1 MKSTGI
7 VRKIDPLGRL
17 VVPKELRR
25 TLNINV
31 GDPMEIFVEEDII
44 LLKKFKSN
52 NSCIITGE
60 VLDENIEYTKGLFLS
75 PEGAKI
81 LLSKIQQNNDL

>member
-7 VRKIDPLGRL
+7 VRKIDQLGRL

-25 TLNINV
+25 TLDINI

-44 LLKKFKSN
+44 ILKKFKSD

-60 VLDENIEYTKGLFLS
+60 ILDENIEYAKGLFLS
-75 PEGAKI
+75 PKGAEI
-81 LLSKIQQNNDL
+81 LLQKIQKNQN